1 MTVQTDSTLQ
11 LLQDL
16 VSIDSVNPSLV
27 PGARGE
33 AEIARRIASE
43 CTAAGLTVHV
53 TEVAPGRPNVVG
65 VLEGRAKWCH
75 TAGVCL
81 QVWGASLKGQLPQV
95 QREIVAVKEHGTHG
109 LSITLPL
116 RPAGKVSDSSEILHT
131 VVNELADPRD
141 IHVSIFGSVF

>member
-1 MTVQTDSTLQ
+1 MYSNRAV
-11 LLQDL
+11 
-16 VSIDSVNPSLV
+16 
-27 PGARGE
+27 
-33 AEIARRIASE
+33 
-43 CTAAGLTVHV
+43 VHPLHKSPAKIHV
-53 TEVAPGRPNVVG
+53 CSWCAPHHYCYQIMCKIIVG
-65 VLEGRAKWCH
+65 VLKGRAKWCH

>member
-65 VLEGRAKWCH
+65 VLEGRAPGPTLMFCGH
-75 TAGVCL
+75 TDTVGVP
-81 QVWGASLKGQLPQV
+81 VWPRHLTRCKG
-95 QREIVAVKEHGTHG
+95 
-109 LSITLPL
+109 
-116 RPAGKVSDSSEILHT
+116 T
-131 VVNELADPRD
+131 VGCMVGGRRT
-141 IHVSIFGSVF
+141 